1 MKAKTTDKRTREV
14 KKKKIQFQATLSGK
28 SVGSASTCDL
38 HVDDSNVS
46 AIHARVGM
54 GEDGNAYI
62 HTTGRT
68 YFLIGACAG
77 ACGVW
82 GTYIRGWLCTGAVSP
97 VFVLMRGVLGAAVND
112 FAHSCCHWVCW
123 SWQFV

>member
-14 KKKKIQFQATLSGK
+14 KKKKIQFLASTTGK
-28 SVGSASTCDL
+28 TVGSATSCDL

-46 AIHARVGM
+46 ALHARVGL

-68 YFLIGACAG
+68 YFLIGASFIPPIVCLTLFLSISAPANG
-77 ACGVW
+77 
-82 GTYIRGWLCTGAVSP
+82 P
-97 VFVLMRGVLGAAVND
+97 EAALPRV
-112 FAHSCCHWVCW
+112 
-123 SWQFV
+123 